1 MIEREI
7 LKDIKDY
14 KPKFIGPLTLRQ
26 TVCSGLAIITG
37 VPVALLTGQIFIN
50 EIAIV
55 VGGLVGTPFLLCI
68 FEPYGIPFEKFAKQ
82 YIRMNI
88 LTPKNRK
95 YQTRNYYESF
105 MPIEKKCD
113 MSKKELKKYKKAQKK
128 ELKTM
133 GDEFAIIA

>member
-55 VGGLVGTPFLLCI
+55 VGDSGTAMI
-68 FEPYGIPFEKFAKQ
+68 SDIIKQ
-82 YIRMNI
+82 VV
-88 LTPKNRK
+88 
-95 YQTRNYYESF
+95 
-105 MPIEKKCD
+105 
-113 MSKKELKKYKKAQKK
+113 
-128 ELKTM
+128 
-133 GDEFAIIA
+133 